1 MQVMH
6 GMTIYCD
13 AEDYEIVPGVSYA
26 QVFRRKEVIANFPS
40 VGEAEAYIHRR
51 TNPKELPVRL
61 YRDMCRCG
69 WAKEGWDYA
78 STEGVIYEMCNKCK
92 KPLRMNIVDH
102 MREESLKDFDL
113 EDIFKD

>member
-1 MQVMH
+1 MQVSH

-13 AEDYEIVPGVSYA
+13 AEDYEIVPGNTNT
-26 QVFRRKEVIANFPS
+26 QVLRHGMVIANFQS
-40 VGEAEAYIHRR
+40 LNGAVSYVHRR
-51 TNPKELPVRL
+51 TQPHEIPVRL
-61 YRDMCRCG
+61 YKDMCRCG
-69 WAKEGWDYA
+69 WAKEGWDYV